1 MSFLPITFV
10 FLGII
15 PSFFYIHHY
24 QKHREEELK
33 NLQFGGWYFI
43 FELTLSFTVGLIPG
57 GLLSAIF
64 FPDFWL
70 AAEKIP
76 RLITAV
82 FFTVS
87 GLIIADWFRFNG
99 YSLPLKT
106 GTFLPFLREI
116 SGKNPY
122 PNSENNRLENRK
134 PTRLFIGCGLSLF
147 IAVFTLVILLWLWIT
162 QTNFA

>member
-1 MSFLPITFV
+1 MSFLPTIFV
-10 FLGII
+10 SLGII
-15 PSFFYIHHY
+15 PSFFYLYIY
-24 QKHREEELK
+24 RKEREKELK
-33 NLQFGGWYFI
+33 NHPFGGWYFI

-70 AAEKIP
+70 VAEKIP

-82 FFTVS
+82 FFTIS
-87 GLIIADWFRFNG
+87 LFIITYWFRLKG

-134 PTRLFIGCGLSLF
+134 PTRLFIGCSLSLF
-147 IAVFTLVILLWLWIT
+147 IAVLTLIILLWLWIT
-162 QTNFA
+162 QTNLA